1 MSKKT
6 ILLPI
11 LCAVSLTLA
20 GCAADGQRYRADTYS
35 TSGVNRAQEVT
46 TVEILAINPAKV
58 AVDNSSAGSRAR
70 TTGAILGAIAGALVG
85 QAVDSNTH
93 NTLVGA
99 GTGGGRPCGRRR
111 FGVGLDLVRR
121 RRAADLQDERRA
133 HVPVHAGRSALRIQ
147 DGHRDPRRAHARRN
161 PHSAEQP
168 LRLPEVRSQEGF
180 EN

>member
-70 TTGAILGAIAGALVG
+70 TTGAILGAIAGADRKSV
-85 QAVDSNTH
+85 V
-93 NTLVGA
+93 
-99 GTGGGRPCGRRR
+99 
-111 FGVGLDLVRR
+111 
-121 RRAADLQDERRA
+121 
-133 HVPVHAGRSALRIQ
+133 
-147 DGHRDPRRAHARRN
+147 
-161 PHSAEQP
+161 
-168 LRLPEVRSQEGF
+168 
-180 EN
+180 

>member
-85 QAVDSNTH
+85 PGGRLTNTH
-93 NTLVGA
+93 
-99 GTGGGRPCGRRR
+99 RRC
-111 FGVGLDLVRR
+111 V
-121 RRAADLQDERRA
+121 APAPA
-133 HVPVHAGRSALRIQ
+133 PWWAALRATP
-147 DGHRDPRRAHARRN
+147 PRGRARPRTSTAC
-161 PHSAEQP
+161 S
-168 LRLPEVRSQEGF
+168 
-180 EN
+180 

>member
-1 MSKKT
+1 MSKKN

-11 LCAVSLTLA
+11 LCATSLALA

-35 TSGVNRAQEVT
+35 TAGVNRAQEVT

-70 TTGAILGAIAGALVG
+70 TTGAVLGAIAGALVG

-99 GTGGGRPCGRRR
+99 GTGAVLGGLAGDAASGSGSTSYVD
-111 FGVGLDLVRR
+111 GV
-121 RRAADLQDERRA
+121 QIIYKTS
-133 HVPVHAGRSALRIQ
+133 AGRMFQSTQVGRICEFKTGTAILVAPTPAETRIQ
-147 DGHRDPRRAHARRN
+147 PNN
-161 PHSAEQP
+161 PYGCSK
-168 LRLPEVRSQEGF
+168 
-180 EN
+180 